1 MGSNKRD
8 DIVEYT
14 IELISKF
21 GYEGF
26 SYQNLSQNFGLTK
39 ATIHHYF
46 PRKEDLGLAIC
57 EHYLDFLNDFKREAA
72 EISEPIA
79 KIEAYRA
86 KERGCMTGEMVC
98 PFFALLADIKV
109 LPEVMQQ
116 RLRDVAQQELDML
129 AEIFESG
136 RQQGQFRFEGPGAT
150 IAVLFVSAMR
160 GSLSYARALD
170 RDLSRDVLDRLM
182 GLIQTPN

>member
-8 DIVEYT
+8 DIIEYT
-14 IELISKF
+14 LELISKY

-57 EHYLDFLNDFKREAA
+57 DYYLDFLNDYKREAA
-72 EISEPIA
+72 EISQPLA

-86 KERGCMTGEMVC
+86 KERSNMKGEMVC
-98 PFFALLADIKV
+98 PFFTLLADIRV

-116 RLRDVAQQELDML
+116 RLREVAQQEIDML
-129 AEIFESG
+129 AEIFEAG
-136 RQQGQFRFEGPGAT
+136 RQQGQFSFEGHAAT
-150 IAVLFVSAMR
+150 MAFLFVAAKR
-160 GSLSYARALD
+160 GSLSYSRAID
-170 RDLSRDVLDRLM
+170 SDLSRDVIDRFM
-182 GLIQTPN
+182 ALIKTKR